1 MFSAIFKDQVGF
13 LITAPLAILVV
24 AAACFW
30 LTHHVGRRPWA
41 HAALGASVT
50 AELALTL
57 FLPSGA
63 ATADGAHTCVI
74 NRNVAEPFATEQG
87 LLNLLLFLPIGFFGL
102 MALRSL
108 LPILSGSI
116 LLSLATELLQTLLP
130 WVHRGCD
137 SSDLEMN
144 SLGGIAGALL
154 AWALLRFRRRPV
166 ALLRRHARAT
176 ALTSAVLL
184 GGAAIAWALW
194 ITPTAVDATS
204 LQLTGGKEQQA
215 AQKAIRQAFGDRYTI
230 NNVQLRPGVDDAPD
244 TLLVALDSGSAELS
258 WPDASQLNVSL
269 ESSSQTTSASF
280 PVPGV
285 THAPAGEKDALPI
298 ARRYAEEHYPNELR
312 DAEPQVYPVGE
323 RAELGWIVSWRRR
336 DGNGVLMPMRLDVQ
350 INTAGRVSQLL
361 VRSADDPRDLPPVKV
376 DKASAQRAALDSLGL
391 PKGADHVRASES
403 ELLAVQR
410 GGKWRA
416 QWMTAFEADDK
427 NVILEPVYVDANSG
441 KVDPR
446 ASRKQKIDP
455 PDSVEDGAVET
466 TTN

>member
-1 MFSAIFKDQVGF
+1 MFSAIFKDQLSF
-13 LITAPLAILVV
+13 LITAPLAVLVV
-24 AAACFW
+24 AAVCFW

-41 HAALGASVT
+41 HAALGASVA

-63 ATADGAHTCVI
+63 AAADGTHSCVI
-74 NRNVAEPFATEQG
+74 NRNVVEPFATEQG

-108 LPILSGSI
+108 LPILAGSI

-154 AWALLRFRRRPV
+154 AWALLRLRRRPV
-166 ALLRRHARAT
+166 APLNRHARAT

-184 GGAAIAWALW
+184 GSAGIAWALW

-204 LQLTGGKEQQA
+204 LQLTGDKEQQA
-215 AQKAIRQAFGDRYTI
+215 AHKAIRQAFGDRYTI
-230 NNVQLRPGVDDAPD
+230 SNVQLQPGVDDAPD
-244 TLLVALDSGSAELS
+244 NLLIALDSGSAELS

-269 ESSSQTTSASF
+269 ESSSETTSASF
-280 PVPGV
+280 SVAGV
-285 THAPAGEKDALPI
+285 TRAPADEKDALSI
-298 ARRYAEEHYPNELR
+298 AHRYAGEHYPSELR
-312 DAEPQVYPVGE
+312 DAEPQVYPVGD

-336 DGNGVLMPMRLDVQ
+336 NSSGVLMPMRLDVQ

-361 VRSADDPRDLPPVKV
+361 VRSAEDPRNLPPVKV
-376 DKASAQRAALDSLGL
+376 DKASAQRAALASMEL
-391 PKGADHVRASES
+391 PKGAHNVRATES

-410 GGKWRA
+410 DGEWRA

-427 NVILEPVYVDANSG
+427 NVMLEPVYVDANSG

-446 ASRKQKIDP
+446 ASRKQKIDT
-455 PDSVEDGAVET
+455 PDSDEGGEVET
-466 TTN
+466 TVN